1 MEKNESMTSEQRHGM
16 IEEIIKTEW
25 DMFQHVNNIGG
36 RASCQD
42 DWETFHIMRTSQYE
56 NWTEDLLITY
66 QEFLQKSER
75 EGRNLVA
82 EKYGRMMK
90 YTEPDYFKEMIEPY
104 VPAVSEEASRTI
116 DEIISIILPWEIE
129 FCRMYPK
136 LGRAGRPVLAA
147 GDTSGFTSVET
158 YARGEMETYP
168 EHILKMYLAYM
179 QQLQTEGKSI
189 SVMDREV
196 MTRLYGYTSIADA
209 EASIR

>member
-56 NWTEDLLITY
+56 NWTDDLLITY

-136 LGRAGRPVLAA
+136 LGMAGRPVLAA
-147 GDTSGFTSVET
+147 GDASGFTSVEKIGR
-158 YARGEMETYP
+158 A
-168 EHILKMYLAYM
+168 H
-179 QQLQTEGKSI
+179 
-189 SVMDREV
+189 V
-196 MTRLYGYTSIADA
+196 
-209 EASIR
+209 